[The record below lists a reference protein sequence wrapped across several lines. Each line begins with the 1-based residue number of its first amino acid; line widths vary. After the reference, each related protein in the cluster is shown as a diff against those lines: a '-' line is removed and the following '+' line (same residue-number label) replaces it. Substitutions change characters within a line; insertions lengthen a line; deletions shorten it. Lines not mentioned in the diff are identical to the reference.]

1 MRKNKKGFTLIE
13 IIVVVVVL
21 AVLMAVAV
29 PSVLKYIH
37 EADDAKVYTVVRTY
51 MNDIEIAKAKAMIDD
66 QDENT
71 SWEKFENDIAGY
83 LAQEK
88 CYMNQFGGK
97 NGVGVPSSAEESFVE
112 GYYIVYVGYTAEDSN
127 GNIIIKHSY
136 DFDEQRPIVDQNLSD
151 KIVDFSKGINFSEYT
166 FQIMDKSSVIYVISC
181 IPNGKITILS
191 KQTW

>member
-66 QDENT
+66 QDET
-71 SWEKFENDIAGY
+71 SLTWADFEKDIAGY

-88 CYMNQFGGK
+88 FYIYNGFGSVEQILPPGTNIWGESGK
-97 NGVGVPSSAEESFVE
+97 VE
-112 GYYIVYVGYTAEDSN
+112 GYTILRVAFAAESDGNVVSYTLETRPGSENSEPLDLSKGVTFTEYKFYIVDSSN
-127 GNIIIKHSY
+127 TQYK
-136 DFDEQRPIVDQNLSD
+136 
-151 KIVDFSKGINFSEYT
+151 
-166 FQIMDKSSVIYVISC
+166 ISC
-181 IPNGKITILS
+181 VPNGKITILD
-191 KQTW
+191 KQ

>member
-66 QDENT
+66 QDKT
-71 SWEKFENDIAGY
+71 SLTWADFEKDIAGY

-88 CYMNQFGGK
+88 FYSLLGFA
-97 NGVGVPSSAEESFVE
+97 SSQPIYPENVEREDFQVE
-112 GYYIVYVGYTAEDSN
+112 GYYIYYVAFTAKDN
-127 GNIIIKHSY
+127 TGTTLVDYDVNHPAVANDTII
-136 DFDEQRPIVDQNLSD
+136 
-151 KIVDFSKGINFSEYT
+151 DFSKGVNFTEYK
-166 FQIMDKSSVIYVISC
+166 FRIANSSQTEEYIVSC
-181 IPNGKITILS
+181 VPNGKITVD
-191 KQTW
+191 KQ